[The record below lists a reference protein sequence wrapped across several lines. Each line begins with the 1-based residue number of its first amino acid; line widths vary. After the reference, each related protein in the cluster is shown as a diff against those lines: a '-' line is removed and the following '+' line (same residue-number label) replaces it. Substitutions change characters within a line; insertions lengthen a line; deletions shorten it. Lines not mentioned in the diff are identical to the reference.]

1 MNDFGITERLIFLR
15 QPWHERLRRWLR
27 AHSFGWF

>member
-1 MNDFGITERLIFLR
+1 MSPFAHQRRMFR

-27 AHSFGWF
+27 ARTFGWL